1 MREIFVAI
9 MKINFEVKF
18 FNFAGILTRI
28 IELMVET
35 IKVYPFLRVLET
47 TFFYKFKIF
56 LAKFPIKRGQKH
68 S

>member
-9 MKINFEVKF
+9 IKINFEVKF

-35 IKVYPFLRVLET
+35 IKVY
-47 TFFYKFKIF
+47 TFCGSLKSFFNKFEYF
-56 LAKFPIKRGQKH
+56 
-68 S
+68 

>member
-35 IKVYPFLRVLET
+35 IKVYPFLRVLKT
-47 TFFYKFKIF
+47 AFF
-56 LAKFPIKRGQKH
+56 L
-68 S
+68 